1 MSLNNDYIISALTN
15 QRVSELHAQ
24 AANDRLAR
32 IATQGR
38 LPWWRRLLHDSA
50 PSAPSSRVQANGVQA
65 TGVQANGVQA
75 KGVVRPR
82 PSQNHPAAPAHHVA
96 RY

>member
-1 MSLNNDYIISALTN
+1 MSLNNDYIISTLTN

-24 AANDRLAR
+24 AANDRLVR
-32 IATQGR
+32 IATEGR
-38 LPWWRRLLHDSA
+38 LPWWRRLLHESA

-65 TGVQANGVQA
+65 NGV
-75 KGVVRPR
+75 GRPR
-82 PSQNHPAAPAHHVA
+82 PSRNHPAAPAQHVA

>member
-1 MSLNNDYIISALTN
+1 MSLNNDYIIQTLTT

-38 LPWWRRLLHDSA
+38 LPWWRRLLHNSA

-65 TGVQANGVQA
+65 NGVQANGV
-75 KGVVRPR
+75 GRPR
-82 PSQNHPAAPAHHVA
+82 PRRNHPAAPGHHVA